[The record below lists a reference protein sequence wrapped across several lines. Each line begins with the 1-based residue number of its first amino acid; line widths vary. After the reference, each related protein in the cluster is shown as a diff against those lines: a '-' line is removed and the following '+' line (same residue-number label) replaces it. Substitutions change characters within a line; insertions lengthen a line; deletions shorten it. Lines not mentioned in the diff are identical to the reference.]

1 MNDTHTE
8 KWHSL
13 ILAEVEVLG
22 DDPVVGGRSRA
33 GRATGPAA
41 CGQNNGGAR
50 RFSSPNCT
58 VDVGAP
64 YAG

>member
-1 MNDTHTE
+1 MNGTHTE

-22 DDPVVGGRSRA
+22 DDPVVGGRYRA
-33 GRATGPAA
+33 GKATGPAV

-50 RFSSPNCT
+50 RF
-58 VDVGAP
+58 
-64 YAG
+64 